1 MKNIIAFDLGGSGG
15 KLFLGRYENGHLQLE
30 TLHRFEHAAISVNGN
45 LYWDLLRIYQ
55 ELCTGIKKAVA
66 LSGDDIASLGI
77 DSFCND
83 FALITPEGELLTQM
97 HSYRDPRT
105 VTLKSD
111 IYNVMAPE
119 ELYAINGNQNAPF
132 NTLMQLAAMILQ
144 NQKYL
149 LEKNTLVFLPDLL
162 IYFLSGKMFTE
173 YTLASVSQ
181 MYDYSK
187 ADWSQ
192 EILDKYGIPRELFA
206 PIVMPGTINCQTNQA
221 ANEALQ
227 TKGFSIVNVC
237 EHDTAS
243 AFLASITEGPTALIS
258 CGTWALVGL
267 ETDAPV
273 ISDFGCKYNIAN
285 EGGYPDGH
293 HRILKN
299 VMGTWIIQEIRADY
313 LSQGISYGFGELE
326 ALAKEAEPFAYVINV
341 DDDAFYA
348 PGNMI
353 KRIQDYCDLHYGSH
367 PETPGQLIRCVNESL
382 AMKYRWNLE
391 KLQTLTGLSLQAV
404 NMLGGGSQS
413 ALMCQFTADATGLP
427 VIAGPVE
434 ATALGNMIVQLTA
447 LGQIS
452 GIEEGRQV
460 LRNSVEFKEYIPT
473 DRNRWDDE
481 YNKYVAKFNLD

>member
-15 KLFLGRYENGHLQLE
+15 KLFLGRYENGKLSLE
-30 TLHRFEHAAISVNGN
+30 TVHRFEHAAIPVNGN

-55 ELCTGIKKAVA
+55 ELCTGIKKAVD
-66 LSGDDIASLGI
+66 LSGDDIATLGI

-83 FALITPEGELLTQM
+83 FAMVTPEGELLTQM

-105 VTLKSD
+105 VTLKSKLYD
-111 IYNVMAPE
+111 IMSPE
-119 ELYAINGNQNAPF
+119 DLYRINGNQNAPF
-132 NTLMQLAAMILQ
+132 NTLMQLGAMILQ
-144 NQKYL
+144 NQDYL
-149 LEKNTLVFLPDLL
+149 LKNNTLVFLPDLL
-162 IYFLSGKMFTE
+162 IYFLSGKIFTE

-181 MYDYSK
+181 MYDYSIK
-187 ADWSQ
+187 DWSQ
-192 EILDKYGIPRELFA
+192 DILDKYGIPRNTFA
-206 PIVMPGTINCQTNQA
+206 PIVEPGTINCQTNET
-221 ANEALQ
+221 ANEMLH

-243 AFLASITEGPTALIS
+243 AFLASITEGPSALIS
-258 CGTWALVGL
+258 CGTWALVGV
-267 ETDAPV
+267 ETQAPV
-273 ISDFGCKYNIAN
+273 ITDFGCKYNIAN

-313 LSQGISYGFGELE
+313 KTCGIEYGFGELE
-326 ALAKEAEPFAYVINV
+326 KMASDATPFAYIIDV
-341 DDDAFYA
+341 DDDIFYA

-353 KRIQDYCDLHYGSH
+353 KRIQAYCDQYYGSH
-367 PETPGQLIRCVNESL
+367 PETPGELIRCVNESL

-391 KLQTLTGLSLQAV
+391 KLQTLTGNTLVSV

-413 ALMCQFTADATGLP
+413 ALMCQFTANATGLP

-447 LGQIS
+447 LKEIS
-452 GIEEGRQV
+452 GIDEGRQV
-460 LRNSVEFKEYIPT
+460 IRDSIEFKKYSPNNSELWDTEYQ
-473 DRNRWDDE
+473 
-481 YNKYVAKFNLD
+481 KYVTRFQLD